1 MVDSKE
7 KAEMLGLEEKSI
19 LKEYVLD
26 KTDLDEKALKAIDEV
41 ELFLREKKNN
51 LIFVWKNFPKVS
63 YIFLFA
69 GAVCGYIISLI
80 LQSLT

>member
-26 KTDLDEKALKAIDEV
+26 KTDLDEKALKAIDDV

-51 LIFVWKNFPKVS
+51 LTFVWKNFPKVS
-63 YIFLFA
+63 YIFLFS
-69 GAVCGYIISLI
+69 GALGGYIIATLI
-80 LQSLT
+80 QNL

>member
-41 ELFLREKKNN
+41 ELFLREKKSN
-51 LIFVWKNFPKVS
+51 LTFVWKNFPKVS
-63 YIFLFA
+63 YIFLFS
-69 GAVCGYIISLI
+69 GALGGYIIATLI
-80 LQSLT
+80 QNL

>member
-26 KTDLDEKALKAIDEV
+26 KTDLDEKALKATHDV
-41 ELFLREKKNN
+41 ELFLREKKSN
-51 LIFVWKNFPKVS
+51 LTFVWKNFPKVS
-63 YIFLFA
+63 YIFLFS
-69 GAVCGYIISLI
+69 GALGGYIIATLI
-80 LQSLT
+80 QNL

>member
-26 KTDLDEKALKAIDEV
+26 KTDLDEKALKAINEV
-41 ELFLREKKNN
+41 ELFLREKKSN